1 MQSAGGNLTYEKNRL
16 KVGVTGIYYRFMI
29 DEPDLKK
36 YAKYNLHGNDFYNL
50 GVDYKY
56 RWGRLVWIGEG
67 AVGKQGYA
75 LLNQLK
81 YKILTGYQLLLIHRC
96 YSHDYWSF
104 FGRSFGE
111 EVLRKTKTAGN
122 RAEAAPWA
130 HWKFFVF
137 FGYVLFPW
145 WKYRISKASQGIDG
159 MFSGYLFSAERL
171 IAISQ
176 LPV

>member
-16 KVGVTGIYYRFMI
+16 KVGVTGIYYRFSHPY
-29 DEPDLKK
+29 EPDLKK

-111 EVLRKTKTAGN
+111 G
-122 RAEAAPWA
+122 RAPQIENGW
-130 HWKFFVF
+130 
-137 FGYVLFPW
+137 
-145 WKYRISKASQGIDG
+145 
-159 MFSGYLFSAERL
+159 
-171 IAISQ
+171 
-176 LPV
+176 

>member
-1 MQSAGGNLTYEKNRL
+1 MVDVYKRQ
-16 KVGVTGIYYRFMI
+16 
-29 DEPDLKK
+29 
-36 YAKYNLHGNDFYNL
+36 
-50 GVDYKY
+50 DYKY

-111 EVLRKTKTAGN
+111 GSAPQNENGWYLA
-122 RAEAAPWA
+122 AEAAPWA
-130 HWKFFVF
+130 HWKFFASLDMF
-137 FGYVLFPW
+137 SFPW
-145 WKYRISKASQGIDG
+145 WKYRLRKASPGIDLSLIHI
-159 MFSGYLFSAERL
+159 FSTWNSLPIRHRMLFRKRYW
-171 IAISQ
+171 Q
-176 LPV
+176 TNVP

>member
-1 MQSAGGNLTYEKNRL
+1 MDR
-16 KVGVTGIYYRFMI
+16 R
-29 DEPDLKK
+29 
-36 YAKYNLHGNDFYNL
+36 
-50 GVDYKY
+50 
-56 RWGRLVWIGEG
+56 G

-111 EVLRKTKTAGN
+111 GSAPQNENGWYLA
-122 RAEAAPWA
+122 AEAAPWA
-130 HWKFFVF
+130 HWKFFASLDMF
-137 FGYVLFPW
+137 SFPW

-159 MFSGYLFSAERL
+159 MFQATYLRRKTYCYISITGISARRGMCREQ
-171 IAISQ
+171 AGK
-176 LPV
+176 

>member
-1 MQSAGGNLTYEKNRL
+1 M
-16 KVGVTGIYYRFMI
+16 
-29 DEPDLKK
+29 
-36 YAKYNLHGNDFYNL
+36 HGNDFYNL

-96 YSHDYWSF
+96 YSHDLVF
-104 FGRSFGE
+104 
-111 EVLRKTKTAGN
+111 LRAFVRRRKCSANENGWYLA
-122 RAEAAPWA
+122 AEAAPWA
-130 HWKFFVF
+130 HWKFFASLDMF
-137 FGYVLFPW
+137 SFPW

-159 MFSGYLFSAERL
+159 MFQATYLRRKTYCYISITGISARRGMCREQ
-171 IAISQ
+171 AGK
-176 LPV
+176 

>member
-1 MQSAGGNLTYEKNRL
+1 MTETIINACHPHFQSIFFVSEVTTRRL
-16 KVGVTGIYYRFMI
+16 HDKCIHFIRLLLRTVQTCFV
-29 DEPDLKK
+29 
-36 YAKYNLHGNDFYNL
+36 NGNDFYNL

-111 EVLRKTKTAGN
+111 GSAPQNENGWYLA
-122 RAEAAPWA
+122 AEAAPWA
-130 HWKFFVF
+130 HWKFFASLDMF
-137 FGYVLFPW
+137 SFPW
-145 WKYRISKASQGIDG
+145 WK
-159 MFSGYLFSAERL
+159 
-171 IAISQ
+171 
-176 LPV
+176 

>member
-1 MQSAGGNLTYEKNRL
+1 MDR
-16 KVGVTGIYYRFMI
+16 R
-29 DEPDLKK
+29 
-36 YAKYNLHGNDFYNL
+36 
-50 GVDYKY
+50 
-56 RWGRLVWIGEG
+56 G

-111 EVLRKTKTAGN
+111 GSAPQNENGWYLA
-122 RAEAAPWA
+122 AEAAPWA
-130 HWKFFVF
+130 HWKFFASLDMF
-137 FGYVLFPW
+137 SFPW

-159 MFSGYLFSAERL
+159 MFQATYSPQKDLLLYLNYRYSARRGMCREQ
-171 IAISQ
+171 AGK
-176 LPV
+176 